1 MACCRL
7 TKRSREVGPAW
18 GNRALRNAAC
28 RSVSAGQQCPGKEC
42 PGKECPGKEC
52 PRKETVST
60 KIFFN
65 NYYNIRLLKEAK
77 KQTHLSLAG
86 ATAAPTPSSW
96 RRVLVSTTP
105 RCPVPCSSP
114 PLPNTTAEPLQT
126 PSMKNPQPPKRRR
139 FGT

>member
-7 TKRSREVGPAW
+7 TKRAREVGPAW

-28 RSVSAGQQCPGKEC
+28 RSVSEGHEKSVHEKSVHEKKQCQQQNCF
-42 PGKECPGKEC
+42 
-52 PRKETVST
+52 ST
-60 KIFFN
+60 TTTTFGCS
-65 NYYNIRLLKEAK
+65 K

-114 PLPNTTAEPLQT
+114 PLPNTTVEPLQT
-126 PSMKNPQPPKRRR
+126 PSMKNRQPPMRRR